1 MLEKH
6 RLHTSLSNYEII
18 IYKLSIDWWQ
28 SILLSI
34 GYHIDSYSIWIL
46 CILLLLFMLTMACG
60 CQIFNKKVAIE
71 NQTTNQLHFEL
82 SISCEYLCLI
92 LWCLSPINLGLFFK
106 ENSSN
111 PILRWDYVIIRS
123 VLVDDKHYNGSK
135 ALNALDLMQIL
146 CYLT

>member
-1 MLEKH
+1 MA
-6 RLHTSLSNYEII
+6 
-18 IYKLSIDWWQ
+18 
-28 SILLSI
+28 
-34 GYHIDSYSIWIL
+34 IDSTINRVSYWFIFHMNTMYSFVVVHVSNGVWQYQ
-46 CILLLLFMLTMACG
+46 
-60 CQIFNKKVAIE
+60 CQVFDKKVAIE
-71 NQTTNQLHFEL
+71 NQATNQLHFEL

-123 VLVDDKHYNGSK
+123 VLVDDKPYNGSK